1 MNVALQHPD
10 LYERA
15 VLRRPMGKQ
24 FGVTVD
30 LWSLGVTLYHV
41 ATGKLPFR
49 PFGGRKNRET
59 MQVKYFNIMTL
70 NIASLHY
77 LFLVI
82 RGSY

>member
-1 MNVALQHPD
+1 
-10 LYERA
+10 
-15 VLRRPMGKQ
+15 MGKQ

-70 NIASLHY
+70 NIAEATQGITALPISCNLWKLLRQRELH
-77 LFLVI
+77 LI
-82 RGSY
+82 K